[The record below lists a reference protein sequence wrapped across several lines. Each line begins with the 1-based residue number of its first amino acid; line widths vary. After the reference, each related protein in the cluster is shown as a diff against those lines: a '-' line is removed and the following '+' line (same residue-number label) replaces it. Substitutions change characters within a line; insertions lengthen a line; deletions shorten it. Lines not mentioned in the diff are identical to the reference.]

1 MINKK
6 KTNVIPGLKESA
18 YDVWLAGL
26 GAFSLAGEEG
36 SRLFKQLVEKGSEME
51 EANKVRI
58 ADLTERA
65 LTLKGEAKT
74 ALSKV
79 AFPLEGGLASAMQRL
94 GVPTR
99 DEIVNLTHRVEEL
112 TKLVAKAKTADK
124 PKAANKPKAADKP
137 KPRAR
142 AKAAKG

>member
-1 MINKK
+1 MIIRK
-6 KTNVIPGLKESA
+6 KTSTIPGLKDSA

-65 LTLKGEAKT
+65 VSLKGDAKT
-74 ALSKV
+74 AFSKV
-79 AFPLEGGLASAMQRL
+79 ANPIEGGLATAMQRL

-124 PKAANKPKAADKP
+124 PKAADKP
-137 KPRAR
+137 KPRAK